1 MNNRLY
7 RSPDDRILA
16 GVAGGMAETYDLDPA
31 LVRVGWA
38 LLILVSGGI
47 FLLLYIVMAL
57 VVPLRPAN
65 MPLAWGSTASPPA
78 SGMPGASDP
87 NAGTSGPS
95 AGAPSPQPGPIAP
108 PHYEPWR
115 YQHRRRSD
123 ASGALVVGLILVG
136 VGAFFLLREYV
147 PSIDI
152 NLLWPLL
159 AIVIGV
165 LFIVAAFGRPRA
177 SR

>member
-1 MNNRLY
+1 MNQRLY

-47 FLLLYIVMAL
+47 FLVLYIIMAL
-57 VVPLRPAN
+57 AVPLRPPT
-65 MPLAWGSTASPPA
+65 MPLPWVSPPTGTASPGPVHGADSDSAPA
-78 SGMPGASDP
+78 PPPA
-87 NAGTSGPS
+87 AGP
-95 AGAPSPQPGPIAP
+95 AP

-115 YQHRRRSD
+115 YQRYQRHHRNE
-123 ASGALVVGLILVG
+123 ASGALLVG
-136 VGAFFLLREYV
+136 IILIGAGAFFLLREYV
-147 PSIDI
+147 PSIDT

-159 AIVIGV
+159 AIGLGL
-165 LFIVAAFGRPRA
+165 LFIVAALGRPGARQ
-177 SR
+177 